1 MSTRQGSGCK
11 KIPKTSETII
21 IDFSEWVLKR
31 KRKQKKWRILAL
43 MCGKLVRR
51 NIKMRCDS
59 ILWED
64 ELTFLEKDQQKYMY
78 L

>member
-1 MSTRQGSGCK
+1 
-11 KIPKTSETII
+11 
-21 IDFSEWVLKR
+21 
-31 KRKQKKWRILAL
+31 
-43 MCGKLVRR
+43 MCGKFVRR

>member
-1 MSTRQGSGCK
+1 
-11 KIPKTSETII
+11 
-21 IDFSEWVLKR
+21 
-31 KRKQKKWRILAL
+31 